1 MLSRAGP
8 VLAFAPALMLALGL
22 VLSPPAPAPAFEIDK
37 PLADPA
43 SEARVRDISTQL
55 RCLVCQNQ
63 SIAKSN
69 APLARDLRQVVRE
82 RVAAGDSDAQVMGYV
97 VARYGDW
104 VLLDPPFKLTT
115 LVLWLG
121 PALLVLLAAG
131 GVAVHVRRGGGGVA
145 AHAPLSEDER
155 RRLEA
160 LLDDD
165 SGA

>member
-8 VLAFAPALMLALGL
+8 APAFALALVLALGL
-22 VLSPPAPAPAFEIDK
+22 ALSPPAAAFEVDK

-43 SEARVRDISTQL
+43 SEARAREISTQL

-121 PALLVLLAAG
+121 PALLVLLVAG

-145 AHAPLSEDER
+145 APAPLSEDER
-155 RRLEA
+155 RRLSA

-165 SGA
+165 SDA

>member
-1 MLSRAGP
+1 MLSRAG
-8 VLAFAPALMLALGL
+8 LALALWMTLGL
-22 VLSPPAPAPAFEIDK
+22 VLAPPVPAFEVDK

-43 SEARVRDISTQL
+43 SEARAREISTQL

-63 SIAKSN
+63 SIDESN

-82 RVAAGDSDAQVMGYV
+82 RVAAGDSDAQVVGYV

-115 LVLWLG
+115 FVLWLG
-121 PALLVLLAAG
+121 PAALLLLGAAG
-131 GVAVHVRRGGGGVA
+131 VAIHVRRGGGVA
-145 AHAPLSEDER
+145 AQAPLSEDER
-155 RRLEA
+155 RRLSA

>member
-1 MLSRAGP
+1 MLSRAL
-8 VLAFAPALMLALGL
+8 LALALCLMLA
-22 VLSPPAPAPAFEIDK
+22 PPASAFEVDK

-43 SEARVRDISTQL
+43 AEARAREISTQL

-63 SIAKSN
+63 AISESN

-82 RVAAGDSDAQVMGYV
+82 RVAAGDSDAQVVGYV

-121 PALLVLLAAG
+121 PALLLLLAAG
-131 GVAVHVRRGGGGVA
+131 GVAIQVRRGGGVA
-145 AHAPLSEDER
+145 AQAPLSEDEQ
-155 RRLEA
+155 RRLSA

>member
-1 MLSRAGP
+1 MLSRAG
-8 VLAFAPALMLALGL
+8 LALALWTALGL
-22 VLSPPAPAPAFEIDK
+22 VLAPPAPAFEVDK

-43 SEARVRDISTQL
+43 SEARAREISTQL

-63 SIAKSN
+63 SIDESN

-82 RVAAGDSDAQVMGYV
+82 RVAAGDSDDQVVGYV

-115 LVLWLG
+115 FVLWLG
-121 PALLVLLAAG
+121 PAALLLLGAAG
-131 GVAVHVRRGGGGVA
+131 VAIHVRRGGGVA
-145 AHAPLSEDER
+145 AQAPLSEDER
-155 RRLEA
+155 RRLSA

>member
-8 VLAFAPALMLALGL
+8 ALALMLALGL
-22 VLSPPAPAPAFEIDK
+22 ALSPPAPAFEIDK

-43 SEARVRDISTQL
+43 SEARARQISTQL

-115 LVLWLG
+115 MVLWLG
-121 PALLVLLAAG
+121 PTLLVLLVAG

-145 AHAPLSEDER
+145 PQAPLSEDER
-155 RRLEA
+155 RRLSA